1 MPAMNAITKHL
12 PSQTSLALLL
22 ILFFLGAAACGSKN
36 PNADA
41 AREEYFKALRGKDT
55 NMSAREKMEHVSN
68 AIRLDPDAPS
78 YWETRAGYLAGER
91 DFAGAESDLDRAIAI
106 ADRPYLRFLRGE
118 VRCERG
124 NFLEALR
131 DADRAIAVQ
140 PENTQF
146 YGSRVVIRL
155 ALKRP
160 EEALGDAELML
171 RQKANAKAYYF
182 RGLAEA
188 GLGRWQ
194 NAVDDFSQSVRMRPE
209 LAYPLR
215 ARAEAYEHLGDSV
228 LAGAD
233 RINAERNAG
242 SPAGWHPCLAPPMN

>member
-1 MPAMNAITKHL
+1 MNGIAKHL
-12 PSQTSLALLL
+12 SAETSLALLL

-68 AIRLDPDAPS
+68 AIRLDLGAPS

-106 ADRPYLRFLRGE
+106 ADRPYLRFLRAE
-118 VRCERG
+118 IRCERG
-124 NFLEALR
+124 NYVEAQM
-131 DADRAIAVQ
+131 DADRAIAIQ

-155 ALKRP
+155 GLKRP
-160 EEALGDAELML
+160 EEALEDAELML
-171 RQKANAKAYYF
+171 RQRANAEAYYF

-194 NAVDDFSQSVRMRPE
+194 SAVEDFSQAVRLRPE
-209 LAYPLR
+209 LASPLR
-215 ARAEAYEHLGDSV
+215 SRADAYEHLGDSV
-228 LAGAD
+228 LASAD
-233 RINAERNAG
+233 RINAERNEG
-242 SPAGWHPCLAPPMN
+242 SPAGWHPSLAPPTN